1 MEMPVPFLLMLLLV
15 IVSIFALIL
24 QLIYRMGYKKA
35 AKDWESRIE
44 EIKQQALNQQRAVIK
59 GKVSEQLAPFLPEFP
74 FLPSECRFL
83 GSPIDLVVFQGMD
96 KGLVENVYLI
106 DVKTN
111 SSQLSPLQL
120 SIQQAV
126 QEKKVFWHTY
136 RIKLEEKSQEAVK

>member
-1 MEMPVPFLLMLLLV
+1 MDMPVPFLLMVVLV
-15 IVSIFALIL
+15 IISILALVL
-24 QLIYRMGYKKA
+24 QVIYRMGYKKA
-35 AKDWESRIE
+35 SIDWERRIE
-44 EIKQQALNQQRAVIK
+44 DIKQQALNQQRAVIK

-136 RIKLEEKSQEAVK
+136 RIKLD